1 MKSKNITTLVL
12 EGVDG
17 VGKSTIIDRLFKHY
31 DYKYMLYHRGEL
43 SNLVY
48 ANKFKRQFATTQV
61 GLPFLHILL
70 TANESTLQE
79 RIWFRSSDGQEAM
92 EDFEKI
98 KDQDAFIALAKLM
111 KSNYHIIIHD
121 TTGETVDE
129 TVKALVNEIDAYIES
144 LETDENVSPWNT
156 QYELG
161 CKKLGLDFKVR
172 DNQPYIN
179 DIAFMSEL
187 TCHNGVYE
195 TYTDKKYP
203 DNLIFAYGYDKPV
216 LEKKVYDFQYIINS
230 KIKQRPEVY
239 DYYQAMIDDNKTCQ
253 ISESKLIKDNDC
265 FIRIPRQFGNSFIS
279 TLSKS
284 KATVYT
290 SRDLEYL
297 ELQTARLYEAILAN
311 NIVFVDKYT
320 DPQNKILSQIH
331 SSIPIQY
338 LLRVEPEDLI
348 DSYNVVMKDKDLQK
362 QILRNQHCWLNE
374 QFELLHS
381 KDFNHFIK

>member
-17 VGKSTIIDRLFKHY
+17 VGKSTIIDRLFKYY

-48 ANKFKRQFATTQV
+48 AKKFKRQFTTTQV

-70 TANESTLQE
+70 TADEATLQE
-79 RIWFRSSDGQEAM
+79 RIWFRSANGQEAM
-92 EDFEKI
+92 EDFDKM
-98 KDQDAFIALAKLM
+98 KDQDTFIAMAKLM
-111 KSNYHIIIHD
+111 KPNYHIIIHN
-121 TTGETVDE
+121 TTGETVEE
-129 TVKALVNEIDAYIES
+129 TVKSLVNEINSYVES
-144 LETDENVSPWNT
+144 LDIDESVSPWNT

-187 TCHNGVYE
+187 TCQNGVYE
-195 TYTDKKYP
+195 TYADKKYP
-203 DNLIFAYGYDKPV
+203 DNLIFAYGYDEPK

-239 DYYQAMIDDNKTCQ
+239 EYYQAMIDDNKTCQ
-253 ISESKLIKDNDC
+253 ISESRLIEDNDC
-265 FIRIPRQFGNSFIS
+265 FARIPRQFGNSFIS

-297 ELQTARLYEAILAN
+297 ELQTARLYEAILAD
-311 NIVFVDKYT
+311 NIVFVDKLT

-338 LLRVEPEDLI
+338 LLRVEPENLI

-362 QILRNQHCWLNE
+362 QILKNQHRWLNE
-374 QFELLHS
+374 QFRLIQS